1 MLVAIIVAYLNK
13 ILGFYE
19 GITRIPSRYN
29 LALMDWMQLTLET
42 HKDQA
47 DFVSEIL
54 MGLDSVS
61 ITFSDTH
68 DDEIFEPPVGETPLW
83 PDTTIKALFDLE
95 VDRVH
100 VQSMLLQLCDIQQ
113 SSFELLKDRVWEDEC
128 KKDFH
133 AMQFGQ
139 RIWIC
144 PSWEDAS
151 KLPNDAVVIDMD
163 PGLAFGTGTH
173 QTTDLCLQYLDE
185 NPPINQ
191 TVIDYGSG
199 TGVLAIA
206 AVKIGAISAIAID
219 NDPQAVL
226 ATIDNVKT
234 NQVNDSINV
243 LHTDDEGSLNQVDLL
258 IANILANPLV
268 GLCEHFSGLVKSDG
282 KITLSGILQEQLD
295 MVLEA
300 YGEYFSCLEVTQKD
314 QWCRVDGIRK

>member
-1 MLVAIIVAYLNK
+1 
-13 ILGFYE
+13 
-19 GITRIPSRYN
+19 
-29 LALMDWMQLTLET
+29 MQLTLET

-54 MGLDSVS
+54 IGLDSIS

-83 PDTTIKALFDLE
+83 PDTTIKALFD
-95 VDRVH
+95 VDIDQSH
-100 VQSMLLQLCDIQQ
+100 VQAMLLQLCSIDK

-133 AMQFGQ
+133 AMRFGE
-139 RIWIC
+139 RLWIC
-144 PSWEDAS
+144 PSWETAS
-151 KLPNDAVVIDMD
+151 KLPENAVVIDMD

-185 NPPINQ
+185 NPPIKQ

-206 AVKIGAISAIAID
+206 AVKLGAISAIAVD

-234 NQVNDSINV
+234 NHVDKQIAV
-243 LHTDDEGSLNQVDLL
+243 LHSDEQGKLDKVDLL
-258 IANILANPLV
+258 IANILAKPLIE
-268 GLCEHFSGLVKSDG
+268 LCQNFSDLVKCGG

-295 MVLEA
+295 RVLEA
-300 YGEYFSCLEVTQKD
+300 YAEYFVDLTVTQKD
-314 QWCRVDGIRK
+314 RWCRVDGIRK

>member
-1 MLVAIIVAYLNK
+1 M
-13 ILGFYE
+13 
-19 GITRIPSRYN
+19 
-29 LALMDWMQLTLET
+29 LMDWMQLTLET
-42 HKDQA
+42 SKDQA

-54 MGLDSVS
+54 MGLGSVS
-61 ITFSDTH
+61 ITFSDTYN
-68 DDEIFEPPVGETPLW
+68 DEIFEPPVGETPLW

-95 VDRVH
+95 VDQAH
-100 VQSMLLQLCDIQQ
+100 VRSMLLQLCDIQQ

-128 KKDFH
+128 RKYFH
-133 AMQFGQ
+133 TMKFGQ
-139 RIWIC
+139 RLWIC
-144 PSWEDAS
+144 PSWGDVS
-151 KLPNDAVVIDMD
+151 KLPDNAVVIDMD

-219 NDPQAVL
+219 NVPQAVL

-243 LHTDDEGSLNQVDLL
+243 LHTDDEDSLNQVDLL
-258 IANILANPLV
+258 IVNILANPLV
-268 GLCEHFSGLVKSDG
+268 GLCEHFSGLVKSGG

>member
-1 MLVAIIVAYLNK
+1 
-13 ILGFYE
+13 
-19 GITRIPSRYN
+19 
-29 LALMDWMQLTLET
+29 MQLTLET
-42 HKDQA
+42 HKEQA

-83 PDTTIKALFDLE
+83 PDTTIKALFDLK
-95 VDRVH
+95 VNQAH
-100 VQSMLLQLCDIQQ
+100 VQSMLLQLCNIKET
-113 SSFELLKDRVWEDEC
+113 SFELLKDRVWEDEC

-133 AMQFGQ
+133 AMPFGK
-139 RIWIC
+139 RLWIC

-151 KLPNDAVVIDMD
+151 KLSNDAVVINMD

-191 TVIDYGSG
+191 SVIDYGSG

-206 AVKIGAISAIAID
+206 AVKLGAKRAIAVD

-234 NQVNDSINV
+234 NQVDDQIEV
-243 LHTDDEGSLNQVDLL
+243 LHSDKEGDLDKVDLL
-258 IANILANPLV
+258 IANILANPLI
-268 GLCEHFSGLVKSDG
+268 GLCEHFSGLVKSGG

-300 YGEYFSCLEVTQKD
+300 YSKYFIELTATQKE
-314 QWCRVDGIRK
+314 QWCCVNGVRK

>member
-1 MLVAIIVAYLNK
+1 
-13 ILGFYE
+13 
-19 GITRIPSRYN
+19 
-29 LALMDWMQLTLET
+29 MDWMQLTLKTSKE
-42 HKDQA
+42 KA
-47 DFVSEIL
+47 DLVSEIL

-61 ITFSDTH
+61 VTFSDTH

-83 PDTTIKALFDLE
+83 PDTTIRALFTLE
-95 VDRVH
+95 VDQAH
-100 VQSMLLQLCDIQQ
+100 LQAMLLQLCDITDT
-113 SSFELLKDRVWEDEC
+113 SFKLLKDRVWEDEC

-133 AMQFGQ
+133 AMRFGQ
-139 RIWIC
+139 RLWIC

-151 KLPNDAVVIDMD
+151 KLSDDAVVINMD

-173 QTTDLCLQYLDE
+173 QTTDLCLQYLDK

-191 TVIDYGSG
+191 NVIDYGSG

-206 AVKIGAISAIAID
+206 AVKLGAKKAIAID

-226 ATIDNVKT
+226 ATIDNVKANHAEDWVT
-234 NQVNDSINV
+234 V
-243 LHTDDEGSLNQVDLL
+243 LHSDKEKQLDKVDLL

-268 GLCEHFSGLVKSDG
+268 GLCQHFSELIKSGG

-300 YGEYFSCLEVTQKD
+300 YSENFSDLKVTQKD
-314 QWCRVDGIRK
+314 EWCRVDGIRK